1 MRRVVV
7 TGIGLVTPLGIGTEV
22 TWERL
27 LRGES
32 AVGPIRKFDAS
43 SLRTQIGAEVEGF
56 RPEEFVSNR
65 RSLRMMTPNDQFS
78 VAGATLAMRDSG
90 LELKD
95 DDLDRA
101 GLFVG
106 STKEI
111 SNPMHLLEGTL
122 VARDPD
128 GSVDIGRL
136 GVMSSVFYPLFY
148 VEGLQAASLFYISQA
163 YGLRGANTYFAG
175 MAEAG
180 AVAIGRA
187 YRAIRRG
194 EADVAIAGG
203 FDDAISWW
211 TMSKY
216 DAFGILTDRNDL
228 GAAAC
233 RPYDRNRSGMVLGE
247 GAACLVLEQYEA
259 ARERGARIYAELV
272 GFGSGHDAYT
282 LVTPHPEGRGLAT
295 AMRAALREAGVAPE
309 QVGYIAT
316 EGNGTV
322 AGDASEAR
330 TIGSVFGG
338 DAAGSTASRL
348 CASSV
353 KGATGHLVAGAG
365 ALNASVAALALSSQ
379 RVPPTLNLD
388 DPAPDCALD
397 WVPGTSREIDT
408 EYALAL
414 ARGLEGQNVALAF
427 RAVQ

>member
-7 TGIGLVTPLGIGTEV
+7 TGVGLVTPLGIGT
-22 TWERL
+22 RL
-27 LRGES
+27 SWDRMLAGES

-43 SLRTQIGAEVEGF
+43 TLKTQVGGEVADF
-56 RPEEFVSNR
+56 KPEDFVKNR
-65 RSLRMMTPNDQFS
+65 RSLRMMTPNDQLS
-78 VAGATLAMRDSG
+78 VAGATLAMQDAG
-90 LELKD
+90 LEITD
-95 DDLDRA
+95 RTADRA

-106 STKEI
+106 SNKEI

-122 VARDPD
+122 VARAED
-128 GSVDIGRL
+128 GSVDVRKL
-136 GVMSSVFYPLFY
+136 GESAASSFYPLFY

-211 TMSKY
+211 TMTKF
-216 DAFGILTDRNDL
+216 DAFGILTDRNEL

-233 RPYDRNRSGMVLGE
+233 RPYDRDRGGMVLGE
-247 GAACLVLEQYEA
+247 GAACLILEPYEDA
-259 ARERGARIYAELV
+259 KARGAQMYAEIV
-272 GFGSGHDAYT
+272 GFGSGYDGYK
-282 LVTPHPEGRGLAT
+282 LVTPHPEGRGLAS
-295 AMRAALREAGVAPE
+295 AMRSALREAQIEPG

-322 AGDASEAR
+322 AGDVSEAHAIR
-330 TIGSVFGG
+330 ELFGANG
-338 DAAGSTASRL
+338 GL

-365 ALNASVAALALSSQ
+365 ALNAAVAALALRDQ
-379 RVPPTLNLD
+379 KVPPTLNLD
-388 DPAPDCALD
+388 TPDPACPLD
-397 WVPGTSREIDT
+397 WVPGEARKIET

-414 ARGLEGQNVALAF
+414 ARGLEGQNVALAL
-427 RAVQ
+427 RAVS

>member
-1 MRRVVV
+1 M
-7 TGIGLVTPLGIGTEV
+7 TGVGLVTPLGIGTRV
-22 TWERL
+22 SWDRML
-27 LRGES
+27 AGES

-43 SLRTQIGAEVEGF
+43 TLKTQVGGEVADF
-56 RPEEFVSNR
+56 KPEDFVKNR
-65 RSLRMMTPNDQFS
+65 RSLRMMTPNDQLS
-78 VAGATLAMRDSG
+78 VAGATLAMQDAG
-90 LELKD
+90 LEITD
-95 DDLDRA
+95 RTADRA

-106 STKEI
+106 SNKEI

-122 VARDPD
+122 VARAED
-128 GSVDIGRL
+128 GSVDVRKL
-136 GVMSSVFYPLFY
+136 GESAASSFYPLFY

-211 TMSKY
+211 TMTKF
-216 DAFGILTDRNDL
+216 DAFGILTDRNEL

-233 RPYDRNRSGMVLGE
+233 RPYDRDRGGMVLGE
-247 GAACLVLEQYEA
+247 GAACLILEPYEDA
-259 ARERGARIYAELV
+259 KARGAQIYAEIV
-272 GFGSGHDAYT
+272 GFGSGYDGYK
-282 LVTPHPEGRGLAT
+282 LVTPHPEGRGLAS
-295 AMRAALREAGVAPE
+295 AMASALREAQIEPG

-322 AGDASEAR
+322 AGDASEAHAIR
-330 TIGSVFGG
+330 ELFGANG
-338 DAAGSTASRL
+338 GL

-365 ALNASVAALALSSQ
+365 ALNAAVAALTLRDQKA
-379 RVPPTLNLD
+379 PPTLNLD
-388 DPAPDCALD
+388 TPDPACALD
-397 WVPGTSREIDT
+397 WVPGEAREVKT

-414 ARGLEGQNVALAF
+414 ARGLEGQNVALAL
-427 RAVQ
+427 RAVS